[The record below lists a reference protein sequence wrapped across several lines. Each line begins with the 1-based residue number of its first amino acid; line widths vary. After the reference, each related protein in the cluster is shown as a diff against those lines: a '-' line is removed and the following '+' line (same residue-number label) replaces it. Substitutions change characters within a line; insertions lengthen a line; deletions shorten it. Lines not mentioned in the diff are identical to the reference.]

1 MSMKMLSVVF
11 CLFLMLCSSCNEIN
25 PKGEDEIRAFV
36 MEWSDKHTELKFPYL
51 DTSYMDVV
59 QYYGKEQTRYQVQK
73 DKALLFEQFPDYGQ
87 QILNNE
93 FTISKEGASYLV
105 VFVKEVTY
113 DGVEAAYETYLLVTL
128 FNSKFIILREG
139 VSGDKKYLDVPIFPN
154 YREQLLSASENR
166 QLFGDFN
173 GDDLSDYAYVVSP
186 KLIGDVVEN
195 SPSQTTQK
203 CKGACKS
210 VLRFSAPGLE
220 AITITDSY
228 NSQLENLK
236 DLNSDGADEIGY
248 WDLKPTFKTL
258 YVFDAT
264 TGGLLTPPVIINTT
278 VHKDLKLIDVF
289 KKTGPN
295 KITVTRSVEQN
306 GKWILVSEIV
316 VLD

>member
-1 MSMKMLSVVF
+1 MKMSPLVF
-11 CLFLMLCSSCNEIN
+11 CLFLILCTSCNEIN
-25 PKGEDEIRAFV
+25 PKGEDEIRNFV

-59 QYYGKEQTRYQVQK
+59 QYYGKEQTRFQVQK
-73 DKALLFEQFPDYGQ
+73 DKKLLFEQFPDYRQ
-87 QILNNE
+87 QIQNNE
-93 FTISKEGASYLV
+93 LIISKEGASYLV

-113 DGVEAAYETYLLVTL
+113 NGIEAAYESYLLVTL

-139 VSGDKKYLDVPIFPN
+139 VAGDKKYMDVPIFPSF
-154 YREQLLSASENR
+154 REQLLSASENR

-173 GDDLSDYAYVVSP
+173 GDDLSDYAYVESP
-186 KLIGDVVEN
+186 KLIGDLTEN
-195 SPSQTTQK
+195 SSSQTTKK
-203 CKGACKS
+203 CKGTCTS
-210 VLRFSAPGLE
+210 VLRFSAPELD

-228 NSQLENLK
+228 KSQLENLK
-236 DLNSDGADEIGY
+236 DLNNDGADEIGY
-248 WDLKPTFKTL
+248 WDLKPTTKTL

-264 TGGLLTPPVIINTT
+264 TGSVLTPPVVINTT
-278 VHKDLKLIDVF
+278 VHKNLKLIDVF

-306 GKWILVSEIV
+306 GKWILASEIV